1 MTAAVLF
8 VSMLSIAVSCMALGL
23 AIASVVLTKA
33 KWNRWFIMFQA
44 CLVFTMVAGFMLT
57 LSAADPVFVSV
68 LRYLQHITMGVAVVL
83 LPIISSF
90 IVGKPLSSKGR
101 ISFYPFGII
110 YFVGGFTPYED
121 IIQTVVFVAVLVYS
135 VTVLWVNLGKIEDHR
150 TRTFIL
156 TLNIVV
162 VSLVP
167 TAIVLFLLPGS
178 EQIGFPLYVL
188 AFSALLLVYFYNRFS
203 AMSKDGEKK
212 QPDLSQFRVTER
224 ETEVIDCI
232 CNGMTNKE
240 IAKKL
245 NISVNTVNNHVANI
259 FEKMNINS
267 RVDLLRMMNGG
278 LWS

>member
-1 MTAAVLF
+1 
-8 VSMLSIAVSCMALGL
+8 MLSIAVSCMALGL
-23 AIASVVLTKA
+23 AIASHVFTKA
-33 KWNRWFIMFQA
+33 KWNRWFIVFQS

-68 LRYLQHITMGVAVVL
+68 LRYLQHITMGVAAVL
-83 LPIISSF
+83 LPIICGY
-90 IVGKPLSSKGR
+90 IVGKPWSRRRRLV
-101 ISFYPFGII
+101 FYPFGLF
-110 YFVGGFTPYED
+110 YAVSGFTPWER
-121 IIQTVVFVAVLVYS
+121 ILQTTVFVADLMFCIG
-135 VTVLWVNLGKIEDHR
+135 VLWHNLGKIGDRR

-167 TAIVLFLLPGS
+167 TTIVLFLLPGS
-178 EQIGFPLYVL
+178 EQIGFPVYVL

-203 AMSKDGEKK
+203 EMSRKGEKK
-212 QPDLSQFRVTER
+212 QPDLSQYKVTER
-224 ETEVIDCI
+224 ETEVIECI

-240 IAKKL
+240 IAKTL

>member
-1 MTAAVLF
+1 
-8 VSMLSIAVSCMALGL
+8 MLSIAVSCMALGL

-33 KWNRWFIMFQA
+33 KWNRWFIVFQA
-44 CLVFTMVAGFMLT
+44 CLVFTMVTGFMLT
-57 LSAADPVFVSV
+57 LSAADQVFVTV
-68 LRYLQHITMGVAVVL
+68 LKYLQHITMGVAVVL
-83 LPIISSF
+83 LPVISSF
-90 IVGKPLSSKGR
+90 IVGKPWSNRGR
-101 ISFYPFGII
+101 LAFYLLGVI
-110 YFVGGFTPYED
+110 YVIAGFTPFER
-121 IIQTVVFVAVLVYS
+121 IVQTTVFVAVLLFCIG
-135 VTVLWVNLGKIEDHR
+135 VLWHNLGKIEDRR

-178 EQIGFPLYVL
+178 EQIGFPVYVL

-203 AMSKDGEKK
+203 AMSRDGERK
-212 QPDLSQFRVTER
+212 QPDLSQYKVTER

-240 IAKKL
+240 IARKL